1 MPYVRRNTL
10 GEIESVHRAATPP
23 EVVEYLD
30 ASNLELQ
37 DFMSSIER
45 AGAAAGLPDPD
56 FMQALED
63 IVDIL
68 LAKGLI
74 EVSELPLSAQARLV
88 AWNDRRAQAALE
100 RSRQFAASGF
110 VEVIDDSAFDQL
122 RKNPGK

>member
-1 MPYVRRNTL
+1 MPYVRRNAL
-10 GEIESVHRAATPP
+10 GEIESVHRAAAPP

-37 DFMSSIER
+37 RFMSSIEQT
-45 AGAAAGLPDPD
+45 AMVGVPDAD
-56 FMQALED
+56 FMRALED
-63 IVDIL
+63 IVDML

-74 EVSELPLSAQARLV
+74 DAAELPLSAQERLV

-122 RKNPGK
+122 AKNTTR

>member
-1 MPYVRRNTL
+1 MPYVRRNVL

-30 ASNLELQ
+30 SSNMELQ
-37 DFMSSIER
+37 QFMSSIER
-45 AGAAAGLPDPD
+45 AGVTGLPDPD
-56 FMQALED
+56 FMRALED
-63 IVDIL
+63 IVDFM

-74 EVSELPLSAQARLV
+74 DPAELPLSTQERLV
-88 AWNDRRAQAALE
+88 AWNDRRAQATLE

-122 RKNPGK
+122 RKDTTR

>member
-1 MPYVRRNTL
+1 MPYVRRNAL

-37 DFMSSIER
+37 RFMSSIEQ
-45 AGAAAGLPDPD
+45 AGLSGAADAD
-56 FMQALED
+56 FMRALED
-63 IVDIL
+63 IVDML

-74 EVSELPLSAQARLV
+74 DVAELPLATQERLV

-122 RKNPGK
+122 GKGTSR